1 MRLGASPRRDELSPL
16 TISRRRPYHIPY
28 HFSQLSLPQLSQFNA
43 PYTSLQVSSAVPQ
56 TPCSILS
63 GRTSS
68 RTAGKHSRGSR
79 PLSPLVLLGKLLQ
92 DGRSKLRAL
101 SPLSQSISPCA
112 PSSAHLLSPL
122 NRRLLAVPRSS
133 RTFRLHN
140 LPPLFRPNA
149 VQYGP
154 NPTSTRSHIT
164 SLPTP

>member
-101 SPLSQSISPCA
+101 SPL
-112 PSSAHLLSPL
+112 

>member
-1 MRLGASPRRDELSPL
+1 MNFRLSLSPAAGPTTFH
-16 TISRRRPYHIPY
+16 TISLNSRFPNSPNSTPHTRP
-28 HFSQLSLPQLSQFNA
+28 
-43 PYTSLQVSSAVPQ
+43 
-56 TPCSILS
+56 
-63 GRTSS
+63 S
-68 RTAGKHSRGSR
+68 RYPPRYPRPRVRSCQAERVLARQGSTGSR